1 MYIIINYKGEDR
13 QINSWVECPDVKI
26 SSLRLFSPNL
36 KNHIKIEGYSSYVC
50 MKEALMTTEGFKI
63 VANICYAFNKKSAVK
78 FRITDED
85 NTSTLIANSV
95 ILGKSLNK
103 NTIRHGVKDEFVI

>member
-1 MYIIINYKGEDR
+1 MYIVETIDKAKNEL
-13 QINSWVECPDVKI
+13 NSWAECQDVKI
-26 SSLRLFSPNL
+26 SSLLLLSPSL
-36 KNHIKIEGYSSYVC
+36 KNSIKIEGYSSYVC

-63 VANICYAFNKKSAVK
+63 VANICYAFNKKYAVK
-78 FRITDED
+78 YRITDD
-85 NTSTLIANSV
+85 GSSSTLVSNSV